1 MALAS
6 LDSLAAGALDFEDV
20 MQKFG
25 EWYYED
31 KYTPTG
37 VMFDAGNT
45 CTASIHRY
53 VNYGISIDDCGMAD
67 EYSNGNGSLMR
78 IYPFALICLCNRRM
92 MSKWE
97 EIIEKA
103 SAITHAHPR
112 SVLGCKIYAEILF
125 SVINHPEKESIKL
138 ALGRA
143 MKKYKSFNEFLCY
156 ERIFSPDFENTPR
169 EKINSSGYVVDT
181 LEAAIW
187 CLLTTNDY
195 KSCVLKAAN
204 LGDDTDTV
212 AAVAGSIA
220 GALYGY
226 EAIPER
232 WRSALLRR
240 DYIEELCERAY
251 EEWSDG

>member
-1 MALAS
+1 MALAT
-6 LDSLAAGALDFEDV
+6 LDSLGKGRVDYEEIMANFERWLFD
-20 MQKFG
+20 G
-25 EWYYED
+25 E
-31 KYTPTG
+31 YTPTG
-37 VMFDAGNT
+37 VTFDVGGTCRSAIFNHEEGND
-45 CTASIHRY
+45 ALS
-53 VNYGISIDDCGMAD
+53 CGLFS

-112 SVLGCKIYAEILF
+112 SVLGCKIYTEILF
-125 SVINHPEKESIKL
+125 SVINHPDKESIKL

-156 ERIFSPDFENTPR
+156 ERIFSRGFENTPR

-240 DYIEELCERAY
+240 DYIEELCERVY